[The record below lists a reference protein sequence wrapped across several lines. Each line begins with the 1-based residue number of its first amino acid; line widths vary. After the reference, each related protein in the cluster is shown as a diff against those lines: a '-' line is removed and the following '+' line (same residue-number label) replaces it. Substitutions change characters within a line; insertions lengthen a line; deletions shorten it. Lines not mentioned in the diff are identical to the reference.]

1 MLITALDGTASRR
14 SWHARIRWRD
24 ETCRYFP
31 DWADRPV
38 IEGTYREA
46 DRNSYA
52 AGGYAEEFGY
62 LAHRD
67 WRAAP
72 ALVEDPEG
80 CDRWHIY
87 IDGLHPGYPERPRP
101 CDRDS
106 DSTGD
111 DGATAAGGAA
121 RPHPAGAVP
130 PPRPSGRFATIR
142 VGAPRRL
149 LPGEPIASLVSKWNQ
164 LRIRRRHF
172 GLFY

>member
-1 MLITALDGTASRR
+1 MAMAGAGSRR
-14 SWHARIRWRD
+14 SWYASIRLRD

-38 IEGTYREA
+38 TEGTYREA
-46 DRNSYA
+46 ARNSYA

-101 CDRDS
+101 GDRDS
-106 DSTGD
+106 GPTRD
-111 DGATAAGGAA
+111 DDATEAGGAPRRQPVGA
-121 RPHPAGAVP
+121 ISRPM
-130 PPRPSGRFATIR
+130 GRFATVRI
-142 VGAPRRL
+142 VAPRRL
-149 LPGEPIASLVSKWNQ
+149 LAVEPIAILVSKWNQ

>member
-1 MLITALDGTASRR
+1 MAGAASRR
-14 SWHARIRWRD
+14 SWYARIGSLD

-31 DWADRPV
+31 DWADRPAT
-38 IEGTYREA
+38 EGTYREA

-101 CDRDS
+101 FYRDS
-106 DSTGD
+106 EPTCG
-111 DGATAAGGAA
+111 DGASDAGGAA
-121 RPHPAGAVP
+121 RRHAVGVVS
-130 PPRPSGRFATIR
+130 RPQPIGRFATIR

-149 LPGEPIASLVSKWNQ
+149 LAREPIASLISKWNQ

-172 GLFY
+172 GLFH

>member
-1 MLITALDGTASRR
+1 MAGAASRR
-14 SWHARIRWRD
+14 SWYARIRWRD

-38 IEGTYREA
+38 REGTYREA

-62 LAHRD
+62 LAHRA

-101 CDRDS
+101 RDRDS
-106 DSTGD
+106 DPSCV
-111 DGATAAGGAA
+111 DGATEAVGAA
-121 RPHPAGAVP
+121 RRHRVGAVSQP
-130 PPRPSGRFATIR
+130 QPTGRFATIR
-142 VGAPRRL
+142 VAAPRRL
-149 LPGEPIASLVSKWNQ
+149 LAREPIATLVSKWNQ

>member
-1 MLITALDGTASRR
+1 MASATSRR
-14 SWHARIRWRD
+14 SWYARICLRD

-38 IEGTYREA
+38 TEGTYREA

-62 LAHRD
+62 FAHGG

-87 IDGLHPGYPERPRP
+87 IDGLHPGYPELPRP
-101 CDRDS
+101 FARDS
-106 DSTGD
+106 DPSD
-111 DGATAAGGAA
+111 DAAAEADEGF
-121 RPHPAGAVP
+121 AG
-130 PPRPSGRFATIR
+130 
-142 VGAPRRL
+142 
-149 LPGEPIASLVSKWNQ
+149 
-164 LRIRRRHF
+164 
-172 GLFY
+172 